1 MDNGDR
7 DKQELAEAR
16 TGLAEDRTVLANE
29 RTYAGWMRTGLGCIG
44 VGLGF
49 RALLRTFEPA
59 WLAKSVATLFIVAGI
74 AIIWLSWRRA
84 CAVLARLEAHEVET
98 LPLAGMRWLSYGII
112 VAAIVLAIVLW
123 ML

>member
-1 MDNGDR
+1 MDNGGKDN
-7 DKQELAEAR
+7 QELARQR
-16 TGLAEDRTVLANE
+16 TGLAEDRTVLATE

-59 WLAKSVATLFIVAGI
+59 WLAKTIATLFIAAGM
-74 AIIWLSWRRA
+74 AIIWLAWRRA
-84 CAVLARLEAHEVET
+84 RSVLERLDAHEIET
-98 LPLAGMRWLSYGII
+98 LPLAGVRWLSYAII
-112 VAAIVLAIVLW
+112 ASAGMLAIVLW